1 VRLMKRV
8 ADLEQRL
15 SPPPPKGWVRMMRC
29 EDQPEE
35 KAIAAWTA
43 EHESLGDRN
52 VIMRVIVG

>member
-1 VRLMKRV
+1 MKRV